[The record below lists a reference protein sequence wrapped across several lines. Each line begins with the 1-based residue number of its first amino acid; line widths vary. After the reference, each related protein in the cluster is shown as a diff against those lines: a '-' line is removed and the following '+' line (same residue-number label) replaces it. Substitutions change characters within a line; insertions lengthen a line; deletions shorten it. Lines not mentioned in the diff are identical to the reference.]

1 MFKRH
6 PLLIIFFSGLIIFIS
21 GIGTSYY
28 WLTRIYLPEQI
39 NTNENAR
46 KMYEWQLADSY
57 SPPLNRQVSEDQ
69 LNKFLL
75 VNASINYLIQ
85 KLKRQ
90 FDDSQWQVVFEIIK
104 MQPAWAAQ
112 KYAALKKFG
121 LSPLEYDFIAEEIS
135 KYWRFRLKEKSAEHL
150 KEFGWEYLPEKLENT
165 EKDLNYPLFNSK
177 EDQLNNL
184 FSIFLNQD
192 IKDFISEYDSTIVFN
207 DSLP

>member
-1 MFKRH
+1 MLKKH
-6 PLLIIFFSGLIIFIS
+6 PLLIIFVSGLIIFIS

-46 KMYEWQLADSY
+46 KLNDWQITDSY
-57 SPPLNRQVSEDQ
+57 SLPHNRQVSPEQ

-75 VNASINYLIQ
+75 VNGSLNYLIQ
-85 KLKRQ
+85 RLKTQ
-90 FDDSQWQVVFEIIK
+90 FDESQWQVVIELIK
-104 MQPAWAAQ
+104 MQPTWAAQ
-112 KYAALKKFG
+112 KYVALQKFN

-135 KYWRFRLKEKSAEHL
+135 KYWRIRLKEKSAEHL
-150 KEFGWEYLPEKLENT
+150 KEFGWEYLPEKFENVET
-165 EKDLNYPLFNSK
+165 GVNYDLFNSN

-184 FSIFLNQD
+184 FSLFLNQD
-192 IKDFISEYDSTIVFN
+192 IKELLNDYDSTIVFN